1 VLVRRL
7 LTLGLSAS
15 LLALAAAGCGNDL
28 TNLETTPSGTVTET
42 FASTLNPG
50 GGTTHVFVVSGKG
63 AISAT
68 LTAVGDDNTRVVGLA
83 LGNWNNNACQL
94 SVANDNAIISLP
106 LTATVSAA
114 GNLCARVYDTKGI
127 PDATTYSLEVIHP

>member
-1 VLVRRL
+1 MAAV
-7 LTLGLSAS
+7 G
-15 LLALAAAGCGNDL
+15 AAGCGGDL
-28 TNLETTPSGTVTET
+28 TSLESSPSGTVTES

-63 AISAT
+63 TISAQ

-94 SVANDNAIISLP
+94 AVANDNAVVSLP
-106 LTATVSAA
+106 LAATVSAA
-114 GNLCARVYDTKGI
+114 GSLCARVYDSKGV
-127 PDATTYSLEVIHP
+127 PDATSYTLEVVHP

>member
-1 VLVRRL
+1 MVA
-7 LTLGLSAS
+7 LS
-15 LLALAAAGCGNDL
+15 AAGCGSNDVFS
-28 TNLETTPSGTVTET
+28 ETGPTGTVTET
-42 FASTLNPG
+42 FSSTLNPG

-63 AISAT
+63 SIAAT

-114 GNLCARVYDTKGI
+114 GSLCARVYDTKGV
-127 PDATTYSLEVIHP
+127 PDVTAYSLEVIHP